1 MSCIFACSKQSGDVN
16 RNLAS
21 GNVSESTE
29 NDVEVNTQEPSHE
42 ESDPPER
49 IPIETPPDDPKIIV
63 WKSDRRLDLY
73 DGEDLVK
80 SYRVGLGFTPEGHK
94 EREGDGRTPEG
105 EYYVCVKNPH
115 SRFYLALGISYP
127 NDEDANMGLR
137 EGIITGE
144 EYDSIIYAIRNRRQP
159 PWNTALGGEIFIHGN
174 GSHSDWTLGCVALD
188 DEDIKEL
195 YDVIPMGTEV
205 VINP

>member
-1 MSCIFACSKQSGDVN
+1 MSCVFACGKQSGDVYLN
-16 RNLAS
+16 EAD

-29 NDVEVNTQEPSHE
+29 NDVEVNTQEPSYD
-42 ESDPPER
+42 ESDPPEK
-49 IPIETPPDDPKIIV
+49 IPIEIPPDDPKIIV

-80 SYRVGLGFTPEGHK
+80 SYRIGLGFTPEGHK

-105 EYYVCVKNPH
+105 EYYVCVKNPY

-127 NDEDANMGLR
+127 NNEDADMGLR

-174 GSHSDWTLGCVALD
+174 GSHSDWTLGCAALD

-195 YDVIPMGTEV
+195 YDMIPMGTVV